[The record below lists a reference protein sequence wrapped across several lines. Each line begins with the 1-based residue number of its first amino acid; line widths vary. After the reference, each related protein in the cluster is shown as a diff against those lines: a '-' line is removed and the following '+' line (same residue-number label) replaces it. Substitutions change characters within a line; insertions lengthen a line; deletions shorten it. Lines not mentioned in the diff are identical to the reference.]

1 VLCWVVF
8 LLPRLQQDE
17 LEIVLDFQHLIDAG
31 LAARLA
37 LDFLGFTVS
46 AAMCD
51 AKGSQNKPYFKTPG
65 PRGFLLNQGCCL
77 LHVCLFVCRL
87 LCCVCCSLLFLS
99 IPPILHL
106 FLCELCLC
114 GVVHGCVFLCMQIVL
129 VLQPARCMHR
139 AMTTKRHSS
148 EWLQSG
154 SCVPIGKWR
163 RRLVQ

>member
-1 VLCWVVF
+1 MLCWVVF

-77 LHVCLFVCRL
+77 LRVCLCVV
-87 LCCVCCSLLFLS
+87 CCVVCVVPFCSCPSLQFYIS
-99 IPPILHL
+99 SCVSCVCVG
-106 FLCELCLC
+106 LCMAVCSCACRLCLC
-114 GVVHGCVFLCMQIVL
+114 CNLHAAC
-129 VLQPARCMHR
+129 
-139 AMTTKRHSS
+139 
-148 EWLQSG
+148 
-154 SCVPIGKWR
+154 IG
-163 RRLVQ
+163 Q